1 MHINND
7 IRKSRM
13 RKQLIAV
20 AATTLLAGSAMAQS
34 AFEGFYGQLGI
45 GYEND
50 TFSSPG
56 INVGT
61 HSNGS
66 GGGSSGWQ
74 NGDASSKGG
83 FSGAI
88 GLGYNMS
95 VAPQFL
101 LGLGVDYNPL
111 SITSSNSALGDSGYS
126 NGKVSNRLNV
136 FVTPGYEIDKDKLV
150 YFKAGYSME
159 QVQANINNVWQNN
172 YNQSSNASGYIVG
185 LGYKQLL
192 DKHLYFFGEGNYMG
206 YSQTTF
212 NSQSMI
218 TGKSGGDTQSLQ
230 SRITP
235 SAYQF
240 LVGVGYKF

>member
-1 MHINND
+1 M
-7 IRKSRM
+7 K
-13 RKQLIAV
+13 KQLLV
-20 AATTLLAGSAMAQS
+20 ALAAGFIGTSAMAQS
-34 AFEGFYGQLGI
+34 AFEGFYGQLGV

-50 TFSSPG
+50 TFGSPA

-66 GGGSSGWQ
+66 GGGSSGWS
-74 NGDASSKGG
+74 NGNSSSKGG

-95 VAPQFL
+95 IAPQFL

-111 SITSSNSALGDSGYS
+111 SITSSNSTLGDSGGYS
-126 NGKVSNRLNV
+126 NGKVSNRFNV

-150 YFKAGYSME
+150 YLKAGYSME
-159 QVQANINNVWQNN
+159 KVQSNINNVWQNN

-192 DKHLYFFGEGNYMG
+192 DKNLYFFGEGNYMG
-206 YSQTTF
+206 YSQTTL
-212 NSQSMI
+212 NSQAMV
-218 TGKSGGDTQSLQ
+218 TGNSGGDTQSLQ
-230 SRITP
+230 TRVTP